1 MTTTPTAQPPKVEN
15 WAYPFKTKGG
25 QDVTDPRLYQQALA
39 HARGGTYL
47 LGSNGLWHGGVH
59 FDEGTAA
66 YLDQSRIHCIADGE
80 VVAYRIDDKVHRIAP
95 DPGSTPQGKTYSTSF
110 VLVRHRLEAPQL
122 PNNPEVPPSLVF
134 FSLYMHLLD
143 WAGYE
148 ANPALPRPPFW
159 GNDRFRVSTQGG
171 KLNVRQKP
179 SSQALVQAELNNG
192 SQVRISGTGD
202 WCQLIEILDNGLR
215 PLPGR
220 SQVGLGYVAR
230 RYLKPEAAPKAQN
243 SVVVLDQPFP
253 IKAGELLGHPGL
265 YEGQQQIHLETFS
278 CDDLPAFIDRSRA
291 WATRLPES
299 DKTLLKIHAGA
310 SKLITHRPDIDAN
323 HPPRIS
329 DPGVQ
334 VGVDL
339 ILSQAQL
346 DALPAGDK
354 IVVPARNEGGIH
366 TPEQRWW
373 HLKGLLA
380 DSEGQPIE
388 GWLCEQE
395 FITSRHSPWE
405 WVDHE
410 IIYDPTPPKARLA
423 YHLEALNLLT
433 QGESIAYKAEIT
445 ECSQSPVISR
455 FYSVID
461 ENKDKLLSSHELQKF
476 LSKPWLAQKL
486 EKTSALSK
494 SEWAWDANTW
504 NSLDK
509 ILTPELGKENEKWE
523 DEKRKI
529 EILSWWK
536 QAHPIECLSTSSIFW
551 HIHPIDLE
559 NTFSRQSIHPVVNL
573 FGERI
578 ELKFLLKYQEEKLE
592 DKDIREAA
600 AELGCEPGL
609 VYAIAKQESSHSS
622 FIEIDGEKIPSILYE
637 RHHFRKLVRNEA
649 LESTH
654 SDIYGTPYRRAK
666 KLKDGSY
673 IDIKTQEKI
682 QLADTYGPSGRFQYE
697 RLIRAYRLNEDAA
710 LQAASWGKFQI
721 MGFNYNV
728 AGYNTVKEFTH
739 AMSKGDSEH
748 IKAFL
753 KFAKSNLTLLKGLR
767 TKNFEMIAQGHNGR
781 NWKEINPDYAKNI
794 ENFYSEYKAS

>member
-95 DPGSTPQGKTYSTSF
+95 DPGSTPRGKTYSTSF

-159 GNDRFRVSTQGG
+159 GNDRFRVSTLGG

-265 YEGQQQIHLETFS
+265 YEGRQQIHLETFS
-278 CDDLPAFIDRSRA
+278 CDDLPAFIERSRA
-291 WATRLPES
+291 WATKLPDS

-346 DALPAGDK
+346 DALSATDK
-354 IVVPARNEGGIH
+354 IVVPARNEGSIC

-373 HLKGLLA
+373 HFKGVLA

-395 FITSRHSPWE
+395 LITSRHSPWE
-405 WVDHE
+405 WLDHE
-410 IIYDPTPPKARLA
+410 LIEEETAYLSKLA
-423 YHLEALNLLT
+423 YFLSINSQLTRAELTRYESEIQQAQQSSLFRKISEIILPATTVINTEIIKSIKKLWHFQKVSSLIVKCETEWFWSSEKWSSLDALLAPADGNNTAWESQKEAIKNLTWWDTISTTLSGFDHAKIWHINPEHLCRSFNIKQPEIITLEMLQTVNPKQDKSYYKRILPFLNKYAIVYRVNTPLRIAHFLAQTGHESGFIVKSEIGTYSATRMREMFGCKGGSKNYSKANDDCILGRQREKLWSEESKYTLNAEALLNFVYSSRMGNGDEKSGEGYKYRGRGIIQLT
-433 QGESIAYKAEIT
+433 GKDTYRRYTNIHNQANPDDPRDFVKNPDLIT
-445 ECSQSPVISR
+445 ESLQYGIESAFV
-455 FYSVID
+455 YWDMVD
-461 ENKDKLLSSHELQKF
+461 ANK
-476 LSKPWLAQKL
+476 LADADD
-486 EKTSALSK
+486 SMALSK
-494 SEWAWDANTW
+494 AINGGMNGFKDRMEC
-504 NSLDK
+504 
-509 ILTPELGKENEKWE
+509 LGKIK
-523 DEKRKI
+523 KH
-529 EILSWWK
+529 L
-536 QAHPIECLSTSSIFW
+536 
-551 HIHPIDLE
+551 
-559 NTFSRQSIHPVVNL
+559 
-573 FGERI
+573 RI
-578 ELKFLLKYQEEKLE
+578 
-592 DKDIREAA
+592 
-600 AELGCEPGL
+600 
-609 VYAIAKQESSHSS
+609 
-622 FIEIDGEKIPSILYE
+622 
-637 RHHFRKLVRNEA
+637 
-649 LESTH
+649 
-654 SDIYGTPYRRAK
+654 
-666 KLKDGSY
+666 
-673 IDIKTQEKI
+673 TQ
-682 QLADTYGPSGRFQYE
+682 
-697 RLIRAYRLNEDAA
+697 
-710 LQAASWGKFQI
+710 
-721 MGFNYNV
+721 
-728 AGYNTVKEFTH
+728 
-739 AMSKGDSEH
+739 
-748 IKAFL
+748 
-753 KFAKSNLTLLKGLR
+753 
-767 TKNFEMIAQGHNGR
+767 
-781 NWKEINPDYAKNI
+781 
-794 ENFYSEYKAS
+794 

>member
-1 MTTTPTAQPPKVEN
+1 MTTTPTTATPKVEN
-15 WAYPFKTKGG
+15 WAYPFKAKGG

-80 VVAYRIDDKVHRIAP
+80 VVAYRIDDKVHRLASEEGLAP
-95 DPGSTPQGKTYSTSF
+95 EDKTYSTSF
-110 VLVRHRLEAPQL
+110 VLVRHRLEAPRL
-122 PNNPEVPPSLVF
+122 PDNPEAPPSLVF

-148 ANPALPRPPFW
+148 ANPALPRPSFW
-159 GNDRFRVSTQGG
+159 GSDRFRVHTQGG

-192 SQVRISGTGD
+192 SQVRILGTGD

-220 SQVGLGYVAR
+220 AQVDLGYVAR

-243 SVVVLDQPFP
+243 SVVVLDHPFP

-278 CDDLPAFIDRSRA
+278 CDDLPAFIERSRA
-291 WATRLPES
+291 WAARLPDSER
-299 DKTLLKIHAGA
+299 TLLKIHAGA
-310 SKLITHRPDIDAN
+310 SKLITHRPNIDAS
-323 HPPRIS
+323 HPPKIS

-339 ILSQAQL
+339 ILSLAQM
-346 DALPAGDK
+346 DALPAADK
-354 IVVPARNEGGIH
+354 IVVAARNEGGVR
-366 TPEQRWW
+366 TEEQRWW

-380 DSEGQPIE
+380 DAEGKPIE

-410 IIYDPTPPKARLA
+410 LIYDSTPPKARLA
-423 YHLEALNLLT
+423 YHLQALHLLT
-433 QGESIAYKAEIT
+433 QDESIVYKSEIT

-461 ENKDKLLSSHELQKF
+461 ENKDKSLSSHELQKF

-486 EKTSALSK
+486 EKTSVLSK

-504 NSLDK
+504 NSLDRL
-509 ILTPELGKENEKWE
+509 LTPELGKENEKWE

-536 QAHPIECLSTSSIFW
+536 QTHSIECLSTSSIFW
-551 HIHPIDLE
+551 HIHTLDLE
-559 NTFSRQSIHPVVNL
+559 NIFSRQSIHPIVNL

-578 ELKFLLKYQEEKLE
+578 EFKFLLKHQEKKLE
-592 DKDIREAA
+592 DTDIREAA
-600 AELGCEPGL
+600 AELECEPGL

-637 RHHFRKLVRNEA
+637 RHHFRKLVRNET
-649 LESTH
+649 LEHTH
-654 SDIYGTPYRRAK
+654 SDIYGSPYRRAK

-682 QLADTYGPSGRFQYE
+682 QLVDTYGPSGRFQYE
-697 RLIRAYRLNEDAA
+697 RLIRAYFLNEDAA
-710 LQAASWGKFQI
+710 LKAASWGKFQI

-728 AGYNTVKEFTH
+728 AGYNTVKEFTQ

-753 KFAKSNLTLLKGLR
+753 KFAKSNRTLIKGLR
-767 TKNFEMIAQGHNGR
+767 TRDFEMIAQGHNGE
-781 NWKEINPDYAKNI
+781 NWKDINPDYAKNI
-794 ENFYSEYKAS
+794 EAFYNDYKNN